1 MGGLRTDGSHHLHRI
16 LLHYCQQK
24 GERRLHADRMKVRED
39 STARDVFLHR
49 RSHRLRHGINTLA
62 FRPRLVVRYCVD
74 VHLVDVPVHRLRP
87 DA

>member
-16 LLHYCQQK
+16 LLHNSQQK
-24 GERRLHADRMKVRED
+24 GECRLHADRRQVRED

-62 FRPRLVVRYCVD
+62 FRPRHVARYSVD
-74 VHLVDVPVHRLRP
+74 VHLVDVHVHRLRP
-87 DA
+87 DT